1 MVQSAIGKNAFSL
14 RRRCFSP
21 IDSRPAQVGGL
32 GRHCHNSLN
41 MKQTGLFVL
50 LLMVAACGPD
60 PDEIVKQENK
70 KLTDLEPVE
79 AVKVEE
85 AMSRIRFESEII
97 AKGGV
102 LPTPQDSIPADTMV
116 AAEEPASAP
125 ATAPVATST
134 QGSIPHQ
141 VQLGAFTTAEA
152 AKSTAD
158 IWEAR
163 GYSNVIHMENPNAT
177 TEYRFV
183 VRLTGFQGYSAAFAE
198 SQKVN
203 SQFGLRSYPIQ
214 VRP

>member
-1 MVQSAIGKNAFSL
+1 
-14 RRRCFSP
+14 
-21 IDSRPAQVGGL
+21 
-32 GRHCHNSLN
+32 

-102 LPTPQDSIPADTMV
+102 LPTQQDTIPADTMV
-116 AAEEPASAP
+116 AADEPASAP
-125 ATAPVATST
+125 ASAPAATPATTPRPARATST
-134 QGSIPHQ
+134 ATTTSATQGSFPHQ
-141 VQLGAFTTAEA
+141 VQLGAFTSAEA

-198 SQKVN
+198 SQKIN

>member
-1 MVQSAIGKNAFSL
+1 
-14 RRRCFSP
+14 
-21 IDSRPAQVGGL
+21 
-32 GRHCHNSLN
+32 

-50 LLMVAACGPD
+50 LLMVAACGPN
-60 PDEIVKQENK
+60 PDDIVKEENK

-85 AMSRIRFESEII
+85 AMSRIRYESEII

-102 LPTPQDSIPADTMV
+102 LPTQQDTIPADTMG
-116 AAEEPASAP
+116 AAEEPATAPVSAP
-125 ATAPVATST
+125 AATPATTPRPAQTPSTVATTAANQRSF
-134 QGSIPHQ
+134 PHQ
-141 VQLGAFTTAEA
+141 IQLGAFTTAEA

-158 IWEAR
+158 IWETR

-198 SQKVN
+198 SQKIN
-203 SQFGLRSYPIQ
+203 TQFGIRSYPIQ
-214 VRP
+214 IRP